1 MNRTWVRLLA
11 VLLGVILVAAA
22 CDDDD
27 DDGGDAVEGTTTT
40 ASAGEAEEGASVSF
54 ASPEDGAEVTSPV
67 TVEMEAEGITI
78 EPAGEVREGAGHFH
92 VMVDVGCVE
101 RGETIP
107 GDTEGYHHF
116 GKAQTEA
123 ELELEPGEHT
133 LCLQVGDGA
142 HTALDLTHEI
152 AVTVVEG

>member
-1 MNRTWVRLLA
+1 MERTWVRLAA
-11 VLLGVILVAAA
+11 VLIAVVLVAAA
-22 CDDDD
+22 CGDDE
-27 DDGGDAVEGTTTT
+27 DAVDATTTT
-40 ASAGEAEEGASVSF
+40 EAPEPARQEASVSF

-67 TVEMEAEGITI
+67 RVAMEAAGITI
-78 EPAGEVREGAGHFH
+78 EPAGEVREGGGHFH

-101 RGETIP
+101 PGETVP

-123 ELELEPGEHT
+123 ELELDPGDHT

-142 HTALDLTHEI
+142 HTALDLTDEI
-152 AVTVVEG
+152 TITVAEG